1 MDATKKR
8 IDKVLAETNGRV
20 QEEVG
25 ALLGVE
31 LSVSPVESSIQT
43 KEEIF
48 DTLKGKQ
55 VFAHVDYSG
64 DIEGVGGLILGLK
77 GAIRLGGTLIMLP
90 PAELDEVVG
99 REEYNEELDDSYG
112 EIANIIA
119 GSYTKVFEEM
129 YPKNF
134 RFVRKELE
142 ILQPINVEPDGDEP
156 IPDQPYYSVGCT
168 LTLDNA
174 DLGPMYMLMPAVAFG
189 LVEDAEADEGQ
200 EEPVEPETA
209 EAQQEEKSSEQ
220 ETPPEP
226 VVEEKK
232 PIDKEKHKK
241 RVQKILAECGDR
253 LTEEISAL
261 LGTQVTYGEF
271 ETAFISKE
279 DFFFDE
285 VDGKQVMANLDVTGD
300 NPGQSYLYFG
310 LKSAIHVGGV
320 LIMLPPAELENT
332 CSAEDFTEDIKD
344 AYGEIANIIT
354 GAISLVFEE
363 QYPEQI
369 RFIKKDIEQVVPMK
383 VDADSDEPIPNQ
395 QYFMMSL
402 AATAD
407 GKDLGKLRL
416 LFPDHIL
423 HLEQDEAPSVQPEVA
438 ESVSAEPSVPQS
450 ESVPETLQ
458 PPEVSE
464 EPTLQVDPDFDLD
477 KQQKR
482 VDRILEECRS
492 RTQSEVGELLGAEIK
507 LDDLDNRPVS
517 KEDFFFDELSGKQV
531 IANMDV
537 VGEVEGKSYLFVSL
551 KDAIHTGGVL
561 IMLPTA
567 ELENAVAEE
576 EFNDDTGDA
585 YGEIAN
591 IISGVYTAVFEEQYT
606 KSLRFI
612 KTDLAQVVPMK
623 VDLESDEPI
632 PDEPYYMSG
641 MSLSIDGEKKGKVH
655 MLFPSELL
663 QLEMLGREEELAEA
677 QAALL
682 RQEESA
688 AAGGAGAGTAEADP
702 TAMPVSGQAGAV
714 PTGGVVTP
722 AAPAAPAA
730 APISYEP
737 ADILVVSDDEA
748 AASILVAGA
757 GAKGFRVRRIGYND
771 DVRSALT
778 GELKIVYLVMRE
790 VNEQAFG
797 IAINVRASSTL
808 PLVAAGPSWTRSK
821 VIKAVKYGVSDI
833 LLTPATAED
842 VNENIS
848 NNLAQMAA

>member
-8 IDKVLAETNGRV
+8 IDKVLSESTGRV

-31 LSVSPVESSIQT
+31 LTVTSIDSVIQT

-48 DTLKGKQ
+48 DNLKGKQ

-99 REEYNEELDDSYG
+99 REEYSEELDDSYG

-134 RFVRKELE
+134 RFIRKELE
-142 ILQPINVEPDGDEP
+142 VLQPINVEPDSDEP
-156 IPDQPYYSVGCT
+156 IPDQPYYSVGCS
-168 LTLDNA
+168 LTLDSV
-174 DLGPMYMLMPAVAFG
+174 DLGPMYMLMPAAAFG
-189 LVEDAEADEGQ
+189 LVEDAGAHTET
-200 EEPVEPETA
+200 EEKQPVEKEKA
-209 EAQQEEKSSEQ
+209 EAQPKVESNDQVEEV
-220 ETPPEP
+220 EP
-226 VVEEKK
+226 VAEQKK
-232 PIDKEKHKK
+232 PIDKAKHQK

-253 LTEEISAL
+253 LTEEVSAL
-261 LGTQVTYGEF
+261 LGAQVSFGEF
-271 ETAFISKE
+271 ETSFISKE
-279 DFFFDE
+279 DFFFEE

-300 NPGQSYLYFG
+300 TPGKSYLYLG
-310 LKSAIHVGGV
+310 LKSAIHLGGT

-332 CSAEDFTEDIKD
+332 CSAEDFSEDIDD

-369 RFIKKDIEQVVPMK
+369 RFIKTDIEQVVPMK
-383 VDADSDEPIPNQ
+383 VNADSDEPIPNQ
-395 QYFMMSL
+395 HYFMMSL
-402 AATAD
+402 AAEAD
-407 GKDLGKLRL
+407 GKELGKLRL
-416 LFPDHIL
+416 LFPDHVL
-423 HLEQDEAPSVQPEVA
+423 HLEPEEEAQEQTEAQKSA
-438 ESVSAEPSVPQS
+438 ESIPAEEKPSPPQS
-450 ESVPETLQ
+450 ATETAAPEEVP
-458 PPEVSE
+458 V
-464 EPTLQVDPDFDLD
+464 EPGLLVDPDFDLD

-492 RTQSEVGELLGAEIK
+492 RTQAEVGELLGAEVK
-507 LDDLDNRPVS
+507 LDGLDNRPVS

-531 IANMDV
+531 LANMKV
-537 VGEVEGKSYLFVSL
+537 VGDAEGKSYLFVSL

-567 ELENAVAEE
+567 ELENIVAEE
-576 EFNDDTGDA
+576 EFNDDVGDA

-591 IISGVYTAVFEEQYT
+591 IISGVYTAVFEEQYVQ
-606 KSLRFI
+606 SLRFI

-623 VDLESDEPI
+623 VDPESEEPI

-641 MSLSIDGEKKGKVH
+641 MSLTIGGEKKGKIH
-655 MLFPSELL
+655 MLFPAELL

-677 QAALL
+677 QAAATRKKELAD
-682 RQEESA
+682 S
-688 AAGGAGAGTAEADP
+688 GGAAETGTPAHSQP
-702 TAMPVSGQAGAV
+702 GQAAPSAV
-714 PTGGVVTP
+714 GGVAAPIT
-722 AAPAAPAA
+722 APAAPV
-730 APISYEP
+730 SYEP
-737 ADILVVSDDEA
+737 AEILIVSDDES
-748 AASILVAGA
+748 AASLLAQGA
-757 GAKGFRVRRIGYND
+757 GAKGFRVRRIAYSD

-778 GELKIVYLVMRE
+778 SELKIVYLVMRE

-808 PLVAAGPSWTRSK
+808 PLVAAGPGWTRSK

-833 LLTPATAED
+833 LLTPATVED
-842 VNENIS
+842 VDESIS

>member
-8 IDKVLAETNGRV
+8 IDKVLSESTERV
-20 QEEVG
+20 QEEIG

-31 LSVSPVESSIQT
+31 LTVTPIDSVVQT

-48 DTLKGKQ
+48 DNLKGKQ

-99 REEYNEELDDSYG
+99 REEYSEELDDSYG

-129 YPKNF
+129 YPKKF
-134 RFVRKELE
+134 RFIRKELE
-142 ILQPINVEPDGDEP
+142 ILQPINIEPDSDEP

-168 LTLDNA
+168 LTLGKV

-189 LVEDAEADEGQ
+189 LVEHVEAQPETQ
-200 EEPVEPETA
+200 EEAPVQAETA
-209 EAQQEEKSSEQ
+209 EVQPEAESDEQ
-220 ETPPEP
+220 ETPDEP
-226 VVEEKK
+226 VAEQKK
-232 PIDKEKHKK
+232 PIDKAKHLK

-253 LTEEISAL
+253 LTEEVSAL
-261 LGTQVTYGEF
+261 LGAQVSFEEF
-271 ETAFISKE
+271 ETTYISKE
-279 DFFFDE
+279 DFFFEE
-285 VDGKQVMANLDVTGD
+285 VDGKQVMAHLDVTGD
-300 NPGQSYLYFG
+300 NPGNSYLYFG
-310 LKSAIHVGGV
+310 LKGAIHLGGT
-320 LIMLPPAELENT
+320 LIMLPPAELDNT
-332 CSAEDFTEDIKD
+332 CSAEDFTEDITD

-369 RFIKKDIEQVVPMK
+369 RFIKTDIAQVVPMK
-383 VDADSDEPIPNQ
+383 VDTDSDEPIPNQ

-407 GKDLGKLRL
+407 GKELGKLRL
-416 LFPDHIL
+416 LFPDYVL
-423 HLEQDEAPSVQPEVA
+423 HLELEEEHPAQPELQKAAASVPARGEAPQQEPVSETAGTEDEQDES
-438 ESVSAEPSVPQS
+438 
-450 ESVPETLQ
+450 TLAI
-458 PPEVSE
+458 
-464 EPTLQVDPDFDLD
+464 DPDFDLD
-477 KQQKR
+477 KQKKR

-492 RTQSEVGELLGAEIK
+492 RTQAEVGELLGAEIQ

-531 IANMDV
+531 LANMDV
-537 VGEVEGKSYLFVSL
+537 VGDVEGKSYLFVSL

-561 IMLPTA
+561 IMLPSA
-567 ELENAVAEE
+567 ELENTVAEE
-576 EFNDDTGDA
+576 EFNDDVGDA

-591 IISGVYTAVFEEQYT
+591 IISGVYTAVFEEQYVQ
-606 KSLRFI
+606 SLRFI
-612 KTDLAQVVPMK
+612 KTDLALVVPMK
-623 VDLESDEPI
+623 VDPESEEPI
-632 PDEPYYMSG
+632 PDQPYYMSG
-641 MSLSIDGEKKGKVH
+641 MSLTIGGEKKGKVH
-655 MLFPSELL
+655 MLFPAELL
-663 QLEMLGREEELAEA
+663 KLEMLGREEELAEA
-677 QAALL
+677 QAAAI
-682 RQEESA
+682 RKKESA
-688 AAGGAGAGTAEADP
+688 DAGGATETTAPQE
-702 TAMPVSGQAGAV
+702 PVSGQAAAS
-714 PTGGVVTP
+714 TAGGVAP
-722 AAPAAPAA
+722 PAAPAA

-737 ADILVVSDDEA
+737 ADVLIISDADSEA
-748 AASILVAGA
+748 SQLAAGA
-757 GAKGFRVRRIGYND
+757 GTKGFRVRRIGYND
-771 DVRSALT
+771 DIRSALT

-797 IAINVRASSTL
+797 IAINVRASSNL
-808 PLVAAGPSWTRSK
+808 PIVAAGPGWTRSK

-842 VNENIS
+842 VDENIT
-848 NNLAQMAA
+848 NNLTKMAA